1 MSRLT
6 IRPRARKD
14 LHGIWVYSHDHWGA
28 QRADSYIRE
37 LDRAMKRLAHDPSA
51 GEACDHIRTGY
62 RRRPC
67 GSHMIY
73 YRLADRGIEVARV
86 LHQQM
91 DAAANL

>member
-1 MSRLT
+1 
-6 IRPRARKD
+6 
-14 LHGIWVYSHDHWGA
+14 
-28 QRADSYIRE
+28 
-37 LDRAMKRLAHDPSA
+37 MKRLAHDPSA